1 MSGDEGGNC
10 SKSDRK
16 ACTDSETH
24 SPSFDPPG
32 PNRGSADD
40 KRKLVKRLK
49 RLRAEWMAGGVFQ
62 DYTVSWEIGEMR
74 AFLSV
79 EEPGFFAW
87 YVWPIRKHSIDSL
100 HGSPS

>member
-1 MSGDEGGNC
+1 MDGG
-10 SKSDRK
+10 
-16 ACTDSETH
+16 
-24 SPSFDPPG
+24 
-32 PNRGSADD
+32 
-40 KRKLVKRLK
+40 
-49 RLRAEWMAGGVFQ
+49 GGVFQ